1 MSRPMMLFAIRLLP
15 LAIALKRVDDDASRP
30 WAKA

>member
-1 MSRPMMLFAIRLLP
+1 MMLFAIRLLP
-15 LAIALKRVDDDASRP
+15 LAIALVRAGDDASRP